1 MNLWI
6 ALGLAALAASIYL
19 LLGSPARPWAVV
31 AAIASGMQV
40 AIAFGWVSLRI
51 ANIPLHLVI
60 SLAIAVCGAVLF
72 ARVNAKGQVA
82 AATVVIFVGIV
93 RAMTLI

>member
-19 LLGSPARPWAVV
+19 LLGSPARHWAVG
-31 AAIASGMQV
+31 AAIASGVQV
-40 AIAFGWVSLRI
+40 AMAFGWVSLRI
-51 ANIPLHLVI
+51 ANIPLHLLITIV
-60 SLAIAVCGAVLF
+60 IAVCGAVLF

-82 AATVVIFVGIV
+82 AATVIIFVGVV